1 MPADGLE
8 HIGTCFP
15 FRCEFPGDGWPVQ
28 DVPRPLRI
36 ARETPKLL
44 LVGVAERIVKH
55 PDVVPRLPLVRR
67 QREGPGPLVQQRGHA
82 GDVRTPL
89 VRDASP
95 RRQHHLGHGSRTAA
109 VVRAH
114 SASPRIMLSMRRVG
128 PTRAATMATLSALAV
143 STGFI

>member
-1 MPADGLE
+1 M
-8 HIGTCFP
+8 
-15 FRCEFPGDGWPVQ
+15 Q
-28 DVPRPLRI
+28 DVPRPLRV

-44 LVGVAERIVKH
+44 LVGVAKRIVKY
-55 PDVVPRLPLVRR
+55 PDIVPRLSLVRR
-67 QREGPGPLVQQRGHA
+67 QREGPGPLVQQSGHA

-95 RRQHHLGHGSRTAA
+95 GRQHHIARCGRTSA

-128 PTRAATMATLSALAV
+128 PTRAATIATLSALAV
-143 STGFI
+143 STGFISVGSTTAK